1 MMGWWQDGNGWNG
14 TNWWGMGFM
23 MIFWLA
29 LIGLAIWAVIRFT
42 QGSGKPTTISPESPR
57 AILDRRFA
65 SGDLDAQ
72 AYAEARRLLEH
83 PGPTTHG

>member
-1 MMGWWQDGNGWNG
+1 MMGWWQDESGWNG
-14 TNWWGMGFM
+14 MNWWGMSLM
-23 MIFWLA
+23 MILWIA
-29 LIGLAIWAVIRFT
+29 LIGLGIWAVIRFT
-42 QGSGKPTTISPESPR
+42 QGSGRQATISPESPR